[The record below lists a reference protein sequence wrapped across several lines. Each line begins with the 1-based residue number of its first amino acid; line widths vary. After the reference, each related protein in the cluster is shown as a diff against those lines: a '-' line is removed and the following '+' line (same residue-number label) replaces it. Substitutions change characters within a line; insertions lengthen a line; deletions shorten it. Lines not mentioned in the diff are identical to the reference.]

1 MKRVPAMF
9 FCILML
15 TMSLSGC
22 FGDSNNKINGDD
34 TETILEQETNST
46 TELDTDGDG
55 IIDKLDIC
63 IGHND
68 YIDQDGDGVIDLQVL
83 DPKLCVD
90 YIDSDGD
97 GVVDSSDI
105 CVDFDDNIDIDYDGI
120 PDGCDELIDT
130 DGDGIGDDF
139 DICPGESDTID
150 LDGDGIGDFKILK
163 QSDCGYEFDF
173 DSDGVPNSYD
183 LCPGENDN
191 LDVDEDG
198 IPDLCDTD
206 IIIPKL
212 IVITVDVEAKTDA
225 EGAVD
230 LLVYGIDGT
239 ERAGVIEMMDIGDEF
254 GVKISFFVDVF
265 EIYLHGEEWR
275 VMMKNIHSRGH
286 DVQLHFHP
294 RLITDSAWSVIEND
308 TEWIESG
315 AVRGYD
321 MNCWNQATADYFWNY
336 AMEVFDELNITRPIA
351 FRGGAYRFCDTSIV
365 AMERTNMTQ
374 SYNYN
379 PFSYSQVYSVDRG
392 YMDHF
397 TWSNGVMEFP
407 ISYVRWEDGD
417 EIHSSRRIDESLYE
431 LGNESYWNMTY
442 AHERYFNHTSNDSEI
457 FQTQVMTMILHSFSF
472 LSHHH
477 DENGT
482 YVYNLENYDKM
493 NSFRNWLYTLSLS
506 EEYKVVSAT
515 ELQVYIDAGLISQN
529 VELSLE
535 LISNEC

>member
-1 MKRVPAMF
+1 MF